1 MVVMAKI
8 TLHGGV
14 PMTVEK
20 LNTLQQHDV
29 SKIQW
34 KLADKVRG
42 RVKPDDVETLLV
54 AAYLALRAD
63 SNSSISSDIFAKF
76 DEELRDRIEKDLSL
90 YEEIAKAINDAVS
103 KDELLSFFLFGEY
116 MDIERNIEPQAC
128 VCRLIAK
135 LIDVQETDTIV
146 EIGNT
151 HGAFIVEAAVCGI
164 HTVYGN
170 SFDTVAKLRAD
181 MLGVQ
186 LRSVEQDKMYD
197 KSVIIHPIYD
207 HKHAD
212 TVYDEIVHD
221 VKLSKTSA
229 VFVLNGFTFST
240 KRSDVERRK
249 QIFDRIE
256 SVIELPNGMCKNS
269 MVSTSII
276 IVGNE
281 PSNIRLIDA
290 QTMYTGEGRRRYL
303 SSDNIDNIHNLMQT
317 DTEKAHTMGKS
328 EIDQEKCIILPS
340 HYYNVTAGRPMLN
353 ISDAVVSVY
362 GRRELLNLDEYDN
375 GLVFSGRDIKV
386 LTEDTDI
393 SKARIVVL
401 LDSSKLLAEYVSLFF
416 DSPIGQNLINS
427 ISYTS
432 TMPMWSKNMLELL
445 SVPEMS
451 IEDQKKTIAEAKS
464 LKETID
470 DATNKLNSLFD

>member
-1 MVVMAKI
+1 MTDI
-8 TLHGGV
+8 TMYGGV

-20 LNTLQQHDV
+20 LNALRQHDV

-63 SNSSISSDIFAKF
+63 NNNISSEIFAKF
-76 DEELRDRIEKDLSL
+76 DEEMRDNIEKDMSL
-90 YEEIAKAINDAVS
+90 YEEMAKAMNDAVS
-103 KDELLSFFLFGEY
+103 KDELLAFFLFGEY
-116 MDIERNIEPQAC
+116 IDTDRNIEPQAC
-128 VCRLIAK
+128 VCRLIAR
-135 LIDVQETDTIV
+135 LLNVQETDSVV

-151 HGAFIVEAAVCGI
+151 HGAFIVEAAVCDI
-164 HTVYGN
+164 HTVYGD

-186 LRSVEQDKMYD
+186 LRSVEQDKVYD

-212 TVYDEIVHD
+212 TVYDEIIHD
-221 VKLSKTSA
+221 VKLSKASA

-240 KRSDVERRK
+240 KRSDVDRRK
-249 QIFDRIE
+249 HIFDRIE
-256 SVIELPNGMCKNS
+256 AVIELPNGMCKSS

-276 IVGNE
+276 IVDNE
-281 PSNIRLIDA
+281 PSNIQLIDA
-290 QTMYTGEGRRRYL
+290 QMMYTGEGRRRYL
-303 SSDNIDNIHNLMQT
+303 SIDDIESINNMMHT
-317 DTEKAHTMGKS
+317 DTEKAHTMDKS
-328 EIDQEKCIILPS
+328 EIDLEKCIILPS
-340 HYYNVTAGRPMLN
+340 HYYNVTAGRPMMN
-353 ISDAVVSVY
+353 ISEAIVSVY
-362 GRRELLNLDEYDN
+362 GRRELLNLNEYDN

-393 SKARIVVL
+393 SKARLVVL

-416 DSPIGQNLINS
+416 GSPIGQDLISS

-432 TMPMWSKNMLELL
+432 TIPMWSKHTIDLL
-445 SVPEMS
+445 SVPEMG
-451 IEDQKKTIAEAKS
+451 IDDQKKTIVEANS
-464 LKETID
+464 LKATID
-470 DATNKLNSLFD
+470 DATRKLNSLFD

>member
-1 MVVMAKI
+1 
-8 TLHGGV
+8 
-14 PMTVEK
+14 MTVEK
-20 LNTLQQHDV
+20 LNSLRQHDV

-63 SNSSISSDIFAKF
+63 SNNSISSDIFAKF

-90 YEEIAKAINDAVS
+90 YEEIAKAMNEAVS
-103 KDELLSFFLFGEY
+103 KDELLAFFLYGEY
-116 MDIERNIEPQAC
+116 MDTDRNIEPQAC
-128 VCRLIAK
+128 VCRLIAR
-135 LIDVQETDTIV
+135 LLDVQETDSVV

-151 HGAFIVEAAVCGI
+151 HGAFIVEAEGCSI

-186 LRSVEQDKMYD
+186 LREVEQDKVYD

-212 TVYDEIVHD
+212 TVYDDIVHD
-221 VKLSKTSA
+221 VKLSKASA

-240 KRSDVERRK
+240 KRSDVDRRK
-249 QIFDRIE
+249 QIFDRIKA
-256 SVIELPNGMCKNS
+256 VIELPPGMCKSS

-276 IVGNE
+276 IVDNE

-290 QTMYTGEGRRRYL
+290 QMMYTGEGRRRYL
-303 SSDNIDNIHNLMQT
+303 SIDDIESINNMMQT
-317 DTEKAHTMGKS
+317 DTEKAHTLDKS
-328 EIDQEKCIILPS
+328 AIDLEKCIILPS

-353 ISDAVVSVY
+353 ISDVVVNVY
-362 GRRELLNLDEYDN
+362 GRRELLNLNEYDN

-393 SKARIVVL
+393 SKARLVVL
-401 LDSSKLLAEYVSLFF
+401 LDSSKLLAEYTSLFF
-416 DSPIGQNLINS
+416 STQAGQDLINS
-427 ISYTS
+427 ISYTA

-451 IEDQKKTIAEAKS
+451 IDDQKKTIAEAKS